1 MTIFEDFE
9 ALKAG
14 VGNDFGYTPYI
25 TVTQDMIDH
34 FAKATL
40 DTQWIHTDIERAKQT
55 PYGGTIAHGFLTL
68 SLVTKFLEDLMRVNI
83 MDVAMNYGLNKVRFM
98 RVVPSGA
105 KVRMKANLI
114 SVEDYPRGG
123 VKATLHTV
131 LECENSTKPVCVAD
145 WVILLYPAAT

>member
-25 TVTQDMIDH
+25 TVTQEMIEN

-40 DTQWIHTDIERAKQT
+40 DRQWIHTDIERAKKT

-68 SLVTKFLEDLMRVNI
+68 SLVTKFLEDLMQVQT
-83 MDVAMNYGLNKVRFM
+83 MDMAMNYGLNKVRFM
-98 RVVPSGA
+98 RVLPSGA
-105 KVRMKANLI
+105 KVRMKANLV
-114 SVEDYPRGG
+114 SVEDYPKGG
-123 VKATLHTV
+123 VKATLNTV
-131 LECENSTKPVCVAD
+131 LERENSTKPICVAE
-145 WVILLYPAAT
+145 WVILLFPAA